1 MSEQLIITGFHRS
14 GTSTT
19 AQLLHRA
26 GLFFGYELL
35 EALPSN
41 PYGHFEDREVVN
53 LHPQIL
59 AGDVWAWV
67 GSESLREWRTR
78 A

>member
-1 MSEQLIITGFHRS
+1 MSEQLKITGFHRS
-14 GTSTT
+14 GTSAT
-19 AQLLHRA
+19 AQLLQRA

-41 PYGHFEDREVVN
+41 PCDHSEDREVVN
-53 LHPQIL
+53 LHQQIL

-67 GSESLREWRTR
+67 GSESLKEWRTK